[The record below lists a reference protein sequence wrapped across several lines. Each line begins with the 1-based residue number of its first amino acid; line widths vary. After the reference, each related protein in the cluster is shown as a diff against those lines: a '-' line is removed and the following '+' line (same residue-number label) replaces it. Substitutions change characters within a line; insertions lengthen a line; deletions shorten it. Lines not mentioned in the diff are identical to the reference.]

1 MKNYFYWNDIALRVQ
16 EILTNNIKS
25 LGTIKKIVTGD
36 FCLLPTPS
44 TTDFYNFFPC
54 VLIETDNMELFYDN
68 RALDT
73 TTQDYSYSIY
83 YIYPYGASAV
93 NKDIFAQEETKL
105 VANIL
110 MNYRTLDNFQLPKSE
125 NQSGFVV
132 IDSEIKSISFDN
144 EIKQLFLNMEVP
156 LSVSLIK
163 YIVTIKTLRKG

>member
-1 MKNYFYWNDIALRVQ
+1 MKNYFYWKDIALRVQ

-44 TTDFYNFFPC
+44 AKDFHNFFPC

-68 RALDT
+68 KALDT
-73 TTQDYSYSIY
+73 TTQDYSYNIY
-83 YIYPYGASAV
+83 YIYPYGSSAV
-93 NKDIFAQEETKL
+93 NKDMFAQEETKL

-110 MNYRTLDNFQLPKSE
+110 MNYYNLDNFQSPKSE

-132 IDSEIKSISFDN
+132 TNSEIKSISFDN